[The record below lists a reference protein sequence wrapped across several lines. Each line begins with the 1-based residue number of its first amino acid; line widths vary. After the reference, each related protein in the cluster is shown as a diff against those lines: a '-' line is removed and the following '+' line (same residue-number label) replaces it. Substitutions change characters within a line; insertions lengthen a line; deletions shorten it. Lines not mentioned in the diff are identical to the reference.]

1 MSLGHH
7 HDCIEILNEVKE
19 KLETLPEN
27 DPIVLAFLSEVYAL
41 YYRRKED
48 YENFYKSSLQFL
60 AYTAPGEL
68 SNEQNKDWSIKIGM
82 SVLLGKSIYNIS
94 ELLDKD
100 ILNSLLGTDFEW
112 LYHLLQTVG
121 QGKID
126 DFNKAIETH
135 QDYISRFPNI
145 MKEMTFLQ

>member
-1 MSLGHH
+1 M
-7 HDCIEILNEVKE
+7 
-19 KLETLPEN
+19 
-27 DPIVLAFLSEVYAL
+27 
-41 YYRRKED
+41 
-48 YENFYKSSLQFL
+48 

-68 SNEQNKDWSIKIGM
+68 SNDQKKDWSIKIGM
-82 SVLLGKSIYNIS
+82 SVLLGKSIYNIT

-112 LYHLLQTVG
+112 LYHLLQNVG

-145 MKEMTFLQ
+145 MKEMTFL